1 MPLSAETTR
10 HHKEVNQQ
18 RGHAQRLILKGV
30 DVHTEKLIEELRHAS
45 VRTPEQ
51 KAQDAEAQA
60 RIEVLIS
67 SGEISADELGRGVL
81 RALLKVYGHNTD
93 VPGHGQL
100 VRLPTW
106 QDGLFTNPD
115 VSNFYF
121 LNGIVDRT
129 LYDQL
134 AGDVGIVHRS
144 KLLRDLTA
152 AGQLHLADRSM
163 SGVVAEAWA
172 LGEPG
177 SASCIGYSEW
187 LKLFRLNGF
196 TYLGQPAQRPSEP
209 VTVYRGCTHE
219 YRHGMSW
226 SIEVEVARRFATEG
240 MSSRPPGTVCA
251 ARVDPDYLLAFIEEG
266 HGEYEWVVDP
276 SGLSDA
282 NVRGVD
288 RSHW

>member
-1 MPLSAETTR
+1 MTR

-18 RGHAQRLILKGV
+18 GSQVQRLVIKGV
-30 DVHTEKLIEELRHAS
+30 DVHTEKLIEELRRAS
-45 VRTPEQ
+45 VHTPEQ
-51 KAQDAEAQA
+51 KARDAEAQA

-81 RALLKVYGHNTD
+81 RAVLKVYGHSTE
-93 VPGHGQL
+93 VPGLGQL
-100 VRLPTW
+100 VRLPSW

-115 VSNFYF
+115 VTNLYF
-121 LNGIVDRT
+121 VNGFVDRT
-129 LYDQL
+129 LYDRL
-134 AGDVGIVHRS
+134 ARDVGIVHCS

-152 AGQLHLADRSM
+152 AGQLDLADPSM
-163 SGVVAEAWA
+163 SGIVAQAWT

-209 VTVYRGCTHE
+209 VTVYRGCRHE
-219 YRHGMSW
+219 HRHGMSW
-226 SIEVEVARRFATEG
+226 STAVGVAHRFAAEG
-240 MSSRPPGTVCA
+240 MSSRPPGTVYA
-251 ARVDPDYLLAFIEEG
+251 ARVEPDYLLAFIEEG
-266 HGEYEWVVDP
+266 HEEYEWVIDP

-282 NVRGVD
+282 NVRRED
-288 RSHW
+288 RGNK